1 MSSVQPTDHPSALNI
16 LVLGNDH
23 SAVAFYAYGIF
34 KIAELSTPK
43 PGRVKELCLSDNLEA
58 LSAIVELCT
67 ENEACLVTYL
77 QWDTSLLSTCLQEI
91 TKMARTFTHIS
102 ALLQYHQLTIQS
114 MSGAIDDVLLE
125 MDTGLTK
132 YVEAN
137 KDICVSHEL
146 LELLLCGTARDS
158 MVMLLANKL
167 TVKGLKKLCQAMQS
181 SYTSILKLL
190 TGHLQSAAE
199 ALLYRLSELQ
209 GMARWR
215 QQYQSLGLDE
225 EAIEDATQAVGSYIL
240 KSNELLHVI
249 ENSLKNFRAF
259 SYWLYNVILV
269 LSDELIPP
277 ENSKMSQKDV
287 MLVANFIEE
296 HFGPKKNDYEK
307 SGKYFS
313 VERVSQYLKDEDLD
327 MPQDLSQNSWC
338 SFVKNSQPLSES
350 PLLCRSHHKSS
361 LCQMRSLMDAKV
373 RACLH
378 KPAVTVGKSLCT
390 HVQWTLFKHSRG
402 KDNPYCLSMWSN
414 EHAALQMTLFSLG
427 PSPADVIYLMET
439 NTAFT
444 KLDSHGPSAIRS
456 LRPVLPTD
464 KSRVIVLDAQFYDQ
478 DTVTMLLRGHFDGE
492 EEQARALTQVS
503 LVPTDGETSP
513 TVSNGTP
520 TASEPSSSFNQQ
532 TCIMSTVKVPLHDIS
547 IDDWRT
553 LKNMDA
559 CSVAVNGQ
567 RSVACV
573 MSNSRQHVRLYEMDA
588 EEEELGELDETA
600 DGTDSTMDMIPAQ
613 LDFNIPHP
621 EIESDSKL

>member
-1 MSSVQPTDHPSALNI
+1 M
-16 LVLGNDH
+16 
-23 SAVAFYAYGIF
+23 
-34 KIAELSTPK
+34 K
-43 PGRVKELCLSDNLEA
+43 
-58 LSAIVELCT
+58 
-67 ENEACLVTYL
+67 
-77 QWDTSLLSTCLQEI
+77 TSLCPPRSWM
-91 TKMARTFTHIS
+91 K
-102 ALLQYHQLTIQS
+102 
-114 MSGAIDDVLLE
+114 
-125 MDTGLTK
+125 
-132 YVEAN
+132 
-137 KDICVSHEL
+137 
-146 LELLLCGTARDS
+146 
-158 MVMLLANKL
+158 
-167 TVKGLKKLCQAMQS
+167 VKS
-181 SYTSILKLL
+181 SFYFI
-190 TGHLQSAAE
+190 
-199 ALLYRLSELQ
+199 Y
-209 GMARWR
+209 
-215 QQYQSLGLDE
+215 
-225 EAIEDATQAVGSYIL
+225 
-240 KSNELLHVI
+240 SNESPKKK
-249 ENSLKNFRAF
+249 NSLA
-259 SYWLYNVILV
+259 VILT
-269 LSDELIPP
+269 LSDETIPP
-277 ENSKMSQKDV
+277 ENSKMSQKDI

-338 SFVKNSQPLSES
+338 SFVKNSQPLTES
-350 PLLCRSHHKSS
+350 PLLCRCHHKSS

-390 HVQWTLFKHSRG
+390 HVQWTLFKHPGRKG
-402 KDNPYCLSMWSN
+402 NPYCLSMWSN

-456 LRPVLPTD
+456 LRPVLSTD

-492 EEQARALTQVS
+492 EDQARALTQVS
-503 LVPTDGETSP
+503 IVPTDGETSP
-513 TVSNGTP
+513 TIPNGTP
-520 TASEPSSSFNQQ
+520 TASQQSSSFNEQA
-532 TCIMSTVKVPLHDIS
+532 CIISDVNVPLNEIS

-588 EEEELGELDETA
+588 EEEESGELDETA
-600 DGTDSTMDMIPAQ
+600 DGSDITMDMIPAQ
-613 LDFNIPHP
+613 LDSNLPHP
-621 EIESDSKL
+621 ERFGDILCTILIRRYSPNAVHVTIDSQRCRGQPKWPGGAGRGVGFMVSSAAGVKISGTSGSVDTSIR